1 MSRMQGLSALV
12 TGAAAGIGQAIA
24 SAYRAEGAAVWE
36 VDRVWDM
43 PPTRSVTAD
52 LADAAA
58 IERLFA
64 TTGPVDVL
72 VNCAGIVTTGS
83 ILDCDEQQWDE
94 TLLVNLT
101 SMYRMIRAY
110 LPAMLAARSGSII
123 NIASVASSIKGVPE
137 RFAYATSKA
146 AVIGLTKSV
155 AADTVASGVRCNAIA
170 PGTVDTP
177 SWRARASTGPDPAAT
192 RAAFI
197 ARQPMGRLGR
207 PEEIAALA
215 VYLGSP
221 ESEFTTGTVMIS
233 DGGMTL

>member
-1 MSRMQGLSALV
+1 MTRLQGLTALV
-12 TGAAAGIGQAIA
+12 TGAAAGIGEAIA
-24 SAYRAEGAAVWE
+24 SAYRAEGASVWE
-36 VDRVWDM
+36 VDRAWEA
-43 PPTRSVTAD
+43 PPTGAVTAD
-52 LADAAA
+52 VADAASV
-58 IERLFA
+58 ERLFA

-72 VNCAGIVTTGS
+72 VNCAGIVSTGS
-83 ILDCDEQQWDE
+83 ILDCDEQQWGE
-94 TLLVNLT
+94 TMRVNVT
-101 SMYRMIRAY
+101 SMYRTIRAY
-110 LPAMLAARSGSII
+110 LPAMLEAGSGSII

-137 RFAYATSKA
+137 RFAYAASKA

-192 RAAFI
+192 RAAFV

-221 ESEFTTGTVMIS
+221 ESAFTTGTVMIS

>member
-1 MSRMQGLSALV
+1 MTRLQGLTALV
-12 TGAAAGIGQAIA
+12 TGAAAGIGEAIVL
-24 SAYRAEGAAVWE
+24 AYRAEGATVWG
-36 VDRVWDM
+36 VDRAWEA
-43 PPTRSVTAD
+43 PPAGSVTAD
-52 LADAAA
+52 VADAASV
-58 IERLFA
+58 ERLFA

-72 VNCAGIVTTGS
+72 VNCAGIVSTGS
-83 ILDCDEQQWDE
+83 ILDCDEEQWDE
-94 TLLVNLT
+94 TLRVNVT
-101 SMYRMIRAY
+101 SMYRTIRAY
-110 LPAMLAARSGSII
+110 LPAMVEAGSGSII

-137 RFAYATSKA
+137 RFAYSTSKA

-177 SWRARASTGPDPAAT
+177 SWRTRASTGPDPAAT

-197 ARQPMGRLGR
+197 ARQPMGRLGT

-221 ESEFTTGTVMIS
+221 ESGFTTGTVMIS

>member
-1 MSRMQGLSALV
+1 MTRLHGLTALV
-12 TGAAAGIGQAIA
+12 TGAAAGIGEAIA
-24 SAYRAEGAAVWE
+24 SAYQAEGASVWE
-36 VDRVWDM
+36 VDRAWEA
-43 PPTRSVTAD
+43 PPTGSVTAD
-52 LADAAA
+52 VADAASV
-58 IERLFA
+58 ERLFA

-72 VNCAGIVTTGS
+72 VNCAGIVSTGS

-94 TLLVNLT
+94 TMRVNVT
-101 SMYRMIRAY
+101 SMYRTIRAY
-110 LPAMLAARSGSII
+110 LPAMLKAGSGSII

-155 AADTVASGVRCNAIA
+155 AADAVASGVRCNAIA

-177 SWRARASTGPDPAAT
+177 SWRARASTGPDSAAT
-192 RAAFI
+192 RAAFV
-197 ARQPMGRLGR
+197 ARQPMGRLGT

-221 ESEFTTGTVMIS
+221 ESAFTTGTVMIS